1 MLASENF
8 LKTMSCHQE
17 LLADQWMELLIGI
30 DYAIWPKV
38 FADFLIQRFLGIT
51 SADIYLFKVKN
62 GNVRTIYEIHSKL
75 TIKTP
80 TRSHWRIFR
89 IFIANFGQTSQL
101 SCVSVVNLY
110 NWMLTGKD
118 CTNNFLQFHH
128 IAVICK
134 QILCYYKIMQICKKI
149 FFFEC
154 LKELVEITPLKT
166 A

>member
-8 LKTMSCHQE
+8 LKTVSCHRK
-17 LLADQWMELLIGI
+17 LLADQWMEMLTGI

-38 FADFLIQRFLGIT
+38 FVDFLIQRFSGIT
-51 SADIYLFKVKN
+51 PADIYLFKVKI
-62 GNVRTIYEIHSKL
+62 GSTRTIYEIHSKL

-80 TRSHWRIFR
+80 ARSHWRIFR
-89 IFIANFGQTSQL
+89 IFIANFEQTSQF

-118 CTNNFLQFHH
+118 CTNNFLPFHH

-134 QILCYYKIMQICKKI
+134 QILCYIKIMPICKKI

-154 LKELVEITPLKT
+154 LKE
-166 A
+166 